1 LGKGFTRLWAGEFEG
16 ERMDGDG
23 SSSDLRGG
31 QAGVCADVEGRG
43 VASEGDAGT
52 GRRAGRRVERASRR
66 WRAALCT
73 AAAGG
78 RNCSGGRSRA
88 GEQEGSEE
96 EDERGK
102 RPRTHMQN

>member
-1 LGKGFTRLWAGEFEG
+1 MATHGSGQGNLKGKGWTATGAHQTCVAVAW
-16 ERMDGDG
+16 
-23 SSSDLRGG
+23 
-31 QAGVCADVEGRG
+31 VCLPDVEGRG
-43 VASEGDAGT
+43 IASEGDAGT
-52 GRRAGRRVERASRR
+52 GRRSGRRVERASRR

-96 EDERGK
+96 EDEREK

>member
-1 LGKGFTRLWAGEFEG
+1 
-16 ERMDGDG
+16 M
-23 SSSDLRGG
+23 
-31 QAGVCADVEGRG
+31 
-43 VASEGDAGT
+43 ASKGDAGT

-88 GEQEGSEE
+88 GEHEGSEE
-96 EDERGK
+96 EDERENVQGLICK
-102 RPRTHMQN
+102 IKKIQGPLCKVKFPADLRLK